1 MPEISEYL
9 KPESLQKLAKMEI
22 VARLVVEGFITGMH
36 KSPHR
41 GFSVE
46 FAEHRQYVPGDEIRH
61 INWKA
66 FARSDRYYIKQYEEE
81 TNLRGYILL
90 DCSASM
96 SYQSGPVSKF
106 FYAKCLAAA
115 LSYLMLQQQDS
126 AGLITFDREVK
137 TYLPPRAA
145 PTHLKAILHQ
155 IDQASIGKETSLS
168 NIFHDLAERIKK
180 RGLIIVI
187 SDLFDN
193 AKDIMSG
200 LTHFRHK
207 KHEVLI
213 FQVLDP
219 DELNFPFRNWTLF
232 NNLENDSHRLL
243 TEPQRVRS
251 AYLESLGGF
260 VNELRRCCRQ
270 KRIDFQQLNTT
281 VPFDV
286 ALAAYLAGRVA
297 AV

>member
-1 MPEISEYL
+1 MVKISDYL
-9 KPESLQKLAKMEI
+9 KPESLQKLARMEL
-22 VARLVVEGFITGMH
+22 VARLVVEGFITGLH

-66 FARSDRYYIKQYEEE
+66 FARSDRYYIKQYEQE

-96 SYQSGPVSKF
+96 SYQSGAVSKF
-106 FYAKCLAAA
+106 FYGKCLAAA

-137 TYLPPRAA
+137 TYLPPRAT

-155 IDQASIGKETSLS
+155 LDESHVGRETNLS
-168 NIFHDLAERIKK
+168 SIFHDLAERIKK
-180 RGLIIVI
+180 RGLIIII
-187 SDLFDN
+187 SDMFDN
-193 AKDIMSG
+193 GKEIMSG

-207 KHEVLI
+207 RHDVLI

-219 DELNFPFRNWTLF
+219 DELSFPFRNWTLF
-232 NNLENDSHRLL
+232 ENMEKADHKLL
-243 TEPQRVRS
+243 TEPQRIRA
-251 AYLESLGGF
+251 AYLESFRSF
-260 VNELRRCCRQ
+260 VTDLRRGCRQ
-270 KRIDFQQLNTT
+270 KRIDYQQLSTST
-281 VPFDV
+281 PFDV
-286 ALAAYLAGRVA
+286 ALAAYLAGRVG